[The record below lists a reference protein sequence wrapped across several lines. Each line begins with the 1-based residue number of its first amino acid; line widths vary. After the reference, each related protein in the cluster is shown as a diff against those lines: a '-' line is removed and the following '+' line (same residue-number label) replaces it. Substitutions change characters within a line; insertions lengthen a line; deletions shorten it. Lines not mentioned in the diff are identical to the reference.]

1 MNASDVAAMAQRHG
15 FHRAAVVPIAPS
27 ARAGAYQAWLDAGH
41 HGEMTYLA
49 TPEHVA
55 PRRDLRAL
63 EADVRTLVVVALAHE
78 RGDPPLPAATPDGLV
93 PLRGRIARYARGDD
107 YHMVLRDRLRAL
119 ADELT
124 LALGAPALAR
134 ACFDAA
140 PVLERDWAERAGLGF
155 VAKNTMLIAPGLGSY
170 VMLGELLLDVEI
182 AEAVEAPLPPR
193 CGGCRACLD
202 ACPTGAFVDAY
213 LLDARRCISYL
224 TIEHRGVIAREL
236 RPLMGTWIFGCDIC
250 QQVCPFNAGSTPTP
264 DPRLTPRSLDHALP
278 DLVMLATC
286 GTNQLRRFVQRTA
299 LRRAPRPQLLRNVD
313 IALGNTGDARAIAPL
328 CKLLAERAPL
338 IRAHAVWALRHLAGV
353 LDAKAQAEIAE
364 ALAAAAAVEHDEAV
378 LTELTA

>member
-1 MNASDVAAMAQRHG
+1 MNAADVAAMARRHG
-15 FHRAAVVPIAPS
+15 FHRAAVVPVVPS
-27 ARAGAYQAWLDAGH
+27 ERAGAYQAWLDAGY

-63 EADVRTLVVVALAHE
+63 EPEVRTLVVVALVHD
-78 RGDPPLPAATPDGLV
+78 RVDPPAPDGLV
-93 PLRGRIARYARGDD
+93 ALRGRIARYARGDD
-107 YHMVLRDRLRAL
+107 YHMVLRDRLHAL
-119 ADELT
+119 ADELAAT
-124 LALGAPALAR
+124 LGASTLAR

-140 PVLERDWAERAGLGF
+140 PVLERNWAERAGLGF

-170 VMLGELLLDVEI
+170 VMLGELLLGVELDG
-182 AEAVEAPLPPR
+182 AAPAPVPPR

-202 ACPTGAFVDAY
+202 ACPTGAFVEAY

-236 RPLMGTWIFGCDIC
+236 RPLMGTWIFGCDVC
-250 QQVCPFNAGSTPTP
+250 QQVCPFNAGGAPAP
-264 DPRLTPRSLDHALP
+264 DPRLTPRDLDHALP

-299 LRRAPRPQLLRNVD
+299 LRRAPRPQLLRNVA
-313 IALGNTGDARAIAPL
+313 IALGNTGDARAVPAATA
-328 CKLLAERAPL
+328 LLGDRAAL
-338 IRAHAVWALRHLAGV
+338 IRAHAVWALRQLARALPAHAAAIDASLRARAQLESDADV
-353 LDAKAQAEIAE
+353 LAELDA
-364 ALAAAAAVEHDEAV
+364 
-378 LTELTA
+378 T